1 LPRLNKLCEATPIP
15 PRPSPVSSNELRGYL
30 TAACLPAAYLSAART
45 VPSSPC
51 AWSFV
56 IAVVGPHRLFQGK
69 WSFVNLR
76 RNSAR
81 WFSTVIFAA
90 CAFSFGACSA
100 QQITAGTP
108 PASARAQAVLNPN
121 PGLTLLDVLQAALE
135 KNPQLHIEQYN
146 VDEKAG
152 ALQTAA
158 GQFDWSINANGNQQ
172 RGYTPL
178 TPAYIK
184 QNGLPPSYIPFTDST
199 IANTSTASASA
210 VKELRDG
217 ITLTPNLE
225 VTRTTDNIFNTAGT
239 NQANVGLQ
247 INLPLLRNRGK
258 SNVDALEK
266 SAGKELDAT
275 RLDLNQLVS
284 DTLASAAIS
293 YWSFVAADATL
304 ALYTAS
310 EDRGNEVLHSTEKL
324 VSADRLPANDLNQA
338 RANVSSR
345 IESREA
351 AEQSMLQARQQLVLV
366 MGLDAERIMELPA
379 PAQDIPAI
387 AAPVDA
393 SLLSSYIEMA
403 KTRRADV
410 LAARLRVESN
420 RILQGA
426 ASNQLKPQLDIAGAA
441 GYTGLRD
448 GTGFVNYPQSVFTAP
463 RGVNFNIGL
472 VYNQS
477 PANNAAAGRLKSAIA
492 TSSQS
497 EIVLSEAAR
506 VAASSVVV
514 AFQGVRSSILQLQQA
529 REAVKFY
536 QDALDGE
543 REKYRL
549 RLNSLVDVLT
559 VEDRL
564 TSAVINEVSA
574 RLAYATALVQV
585 RQATGTI
592 VDAGQTVQRI
602 DPLIFYQLPTVN
614 TPPDSPGATVRQE
627 P

>member
-1 LPRLNKLCEATPIP
+1 
-15 PRPSPVSSNELRGYL
+15 
-30 TAACLPAAYLSAART
+30 
-45 VPSSPC
+45 
-51 AWSFV
+51 
-56 IAVVGPHRLFQGK
+56 
-69 WSFVNLR
+69 
-76 RNSAR
+76 
-81 WFSTVIFAA
+81 
-90 CAFSFGACSA
+90 
-100 QQITAGTP
+100 
-108 PASARAQAVLNPN
+108 
-121 PGLTLLDVLQAALE
+121 
-135 KNPQLHIEQYN
+135 
-146 VDEKAG
+146 
-152 ALQTAA
+152 
-158 GQFDWSINANGNQQ
+158 
-172 RGYTPL
+172 
-178 TPAYIK
+178 
-184 QNGLPPSYIPFTDST
+184 
-199 IANTSTASASA
+199 
-210 VKELRDG
+210 
-217 ITLTPNLE
+217 
-225 VTRTTDNIFNTAGT
+225 
-239 NQANVGLQ
+239 
-247 INLPLLRNRGK
+247 
-258 SNVDALEK
+258 
-266 SAGKELDAT
+266 
-275 RLDLNQLVS
+275 
-284 DTLASAAIS
+284 
-293 YWSFVAADATL
+293 
-304 ALYTAS
+304 
-310 EDRGNEVLHSTEKL
+310 
-324 VSADRLPANDLNQA
+324 
-338 RANVSSR
+338 
-345 IESREA
+345 
-351 AEQSMLQARQQLVLV
+351 MLQARQQLVLV

>member
-1 LPRLNKLCEATPIP
+1 
-15 PRPSPVSSNELRGYL
+15 
-30 TAACLPAAYLSAART
+30 
-45 VPSSPC
+45 
-51 AWSFV
+51 
-56 IAVVGPHRLFQGK
+56 
-69 WSFVNLR
+69 
-76 RNSAR
+76 
-81 WFSTVIFAA
+81 
-90 CAFSFGACSA
+90 
-100 QQITAGTP
+100 
-108 PASARAQAVLNPN
+108 
-121 PGLTLLDVLQAALE
+121 
-135 KNPQLHIEQYN
+135 
-146 VDEKAG
+146 
-152 ALQTAA
+152 
-158 GQFDWSINANGNQQ
+158 
-172 RGYTPL
+172 
-178 TPAYIK
+178 
-184 QNGLPPSYIPFTDST
+184 
-199 IANTSTASASA
+199 
-210 VKELRDG
+210 
-217 ITLTPNLE
+217 
-225 VTRTTDNIFNTAGT
+225 
-239 NQANVGLQ
+239 
-247 INLPLLRNRGK
+247 
-258 SNVDALEK
+258 
-266 SAGKELDAT
+266 
-275 RLDLNQLVS
+275 
-284 DTLASAAIS
+284 
-293 YWSFVAADATL
+293 
-304 ALYTAS
+304 
-310 EDRGNEVLHSTEKL
+310 LHSTEKL

>member
-1 LPRLNKLCEATPIP
+1 LPGLSKLCEAIPIL
-15 PRPSPVSSNELRGYL
+15 PRSSPVPCNLLRGNWVAASVSAADTAPSPRRASNIAMHLPGPRRLLQDFWSSVTLRKNSGRCLL
-30 TAACLPAAYLSAART
+30 TAMLAALGLSFVPAA
-45 VPSSPC
+45 
-51 AWSFV
+51 
-56 IAVVGPHRLFQGK
+56 
-69 WSFVNLR
+69 
-76 RNSAR
+76 
-81 WFSTVIFAA
+81 
-90 CAFSFGACSA
+90 A
-100 QQITAGTP
+100 QQSAP
-108 PASARAQAVLNPN
+108 APEPASAPVQAALNSGS
-121 PGLTLLDVLQAALE
+121 GLTLLDVLQAALQ
-135 KNPQLHIEQYN
+135 KNPQLRIEQYT
-146 VDEKAG
+146 VDARAG

-158 GQFDWSINANGNQQ
+158 GQFDWNINASGDQQ

-178 TPAYIK
+178 TPAYIQ
-184 QNGLPPSYIPFTDST
+184 QNNLPSSYLPFVDST
-199 IANTSTASASA
+199 VANTSTASASA

-217 ITLTPNLE
+217 ITLTPSLRM
-225 VTRTTDNIFNTAGT
+225 TRLTDNIFNTTGT
-239 NQANVGLQ
+239 NQADVGLQ

-258 SNVDALEK
+258 SNVDALEE

-293 YWSFVAADATL
+293 YWTFVAADATL
-304 ALYTAS
+304 ALYKAS
-310 EDRGNEVLHSTEKL
+310 EDRGKEVLDSTEKL

-338 RANVSSR
+338 RANLSSR

-351 AEQSMLQARQQLVLV
+351 AEQSMLQARQQLILV
-366 MGLDAERIMELPA
+366 MGLDAERILELPE
-379 PAQDIPAI
+379 PAQDIPGI
-387 AAPVDA
+387 IPPVDT
-393 SLLSSYIEMA
+393 SLLPGYIQMA

-420 RILQGA
+420 LILQRA
-426 ASNQLKPQLDIAGAA
+426 ASNQLKPQFDVSGAA

-448 GTGFVNYPQSVFTAP
+448 GTGLASYPQSVFTTP

-477 PANNAAAGRLKSAIA
+477 PANNAAAGRLKSAVA

-497 EIVLSEAAR
+497 EIVHSEAAR

-514 AFQGVRSSILQLQQA
+514 AFQGVRSSILQLQRA

-536 QDALDGE
+536 QDALAGE

-574 RLAYATALVQV
+574 RLGYATALVQV

-592 VDAGQTVQRI
+592 VDAGEAAPRI
-602 DPLIFYQLPTVN
+602 DPQIFYQLPAVTAV
-614 TPPDSPGATVRQE
+614 PDSTGKP
-627 P
+627 